1 MNSTFNIFEN
11 WKNVSRDVIIHNIK
25 SAKVMY

>member
-1 MNSTFNIFEN
+1 MNSAFNIFES

-25 SAKVMY
+25 NAKVVY